1 MRIDEALDQQVSRGG
16 DEVGAVGGAD
26 AWEGSQIDLE
36 SQIVFE
42 FVKAMGFGFRDIRL
56 GISF

>member
-26 AWEGSQIDLE
+26 AWGG
-36 SQIVFE
+36 V
-42 FVKAMGFGFRDIRL
+42 ANRFGIANRI
-56 GISF
+56 